1 MRDASRIFGAHAA
14 HLRRCDLRSSL
25 THPRMR
31 ALRCSAA
38 PLGPPRRSRG
48 RDPWTPNLSAGPPT
62 TPPLPVNVA
71 IVGPAGSGKTTLFNA
86 LTGGRG
92 ADGVGMVDVPDERL
106 DRLAAAVKPL
116 KTTAA
121 QVRVEDTPPG
131 SRAQRVAFARQ
142 ADVLVKVARC
152 FGPDPDPAAE
162 LEEFALDL
170 VLADLAS
177 VERRLEIVA
186 KEARAGKKDAQAEHD
201 VLTVAKEHL
210 DGGKVLRTLTLE
222 PDQRALLMGVFPVTM
237 KPAVYVANAA
247 DELLP
252 GGGEPAAR
260 VVKLAKAEGAPAIV
274 LSTRL
279 EAELGEL
286 DPSEQAEMRAGYG
299 IDESGLGRIARAVW
313 ETGGLITYFTAGE
326 PEVRAWPCER
336 DAPAPIAAS
345 KIHTDF
351 EKHFIRAEVTSVDEL
366 VDAGSMDALRAAGKL
381 RVEGREYRVKDG
393 DVVFFRVGR

>member
-1 MRDASRIFGAHAA
+1 M
-14 HLRRCDLRSSL
+14 
-25 THPRMR
+25 
-31 ALRCSAA
+31 
-38 PLGPPRRSRG
+38 
-48 RDPWTPNLSAGPPT
+48 
-62 TPPLPVNVA
+62 PVNVA
-71 IVGPAGSGKTTLFNA
+71 IVGPTGAGKTTLFRA

-106 DRLAAAVKPL
+106 ARLAQAVKPA
-116 KTTAA
+116 KTTPA

-142 ADVLVKVARC
+142 ADVLVKVARG
-152 FGPDPDPAAE
+152 FGPDPEPAAE

-177 VERRLEIVA
+177 VEKRLEVVG
-186 KEARAGKKDAQAEHD
+186 KEARAGKKDAAAETE
-201 VLTVAKEHL
+201 VLEAAKRHL
-210 DGGKVLRTLTLE
+210 DAGEQLRTLALE
-222 PDQRALLMGVFPVTM
+222 PDQRAILLGIFPVTL

-247 DELLP
+247 EELLP
-252 GGGEPAAR
+252 GGGAPATK
-260 VVKLAKAEGAPAIV
+260 VGKLAEAEGAPSIA
-274 LSTRL
+274 LSARL
-279 EAELGEL
+279 EAELAEL
-286 DPSEQAEMRAGYG
+286 DPAEQAEMRGGYG

-313 ETGGLITYFTAGE
+313 EAGGLITYFTAGE

-366 VDAGSMDALRAAGKL
+366 VAAGSMDALRAAGKL
-381 RVEGREYRVKDG
+381 RIEGRDYRVQDG
-393 DVVFFRVGR
+393 DVVFFRIGR